1 MGLVYSI
8 IFVANLHNKIHPTST
23 YTVYTYTHNYY
34 LSPALLLS
42 SWPAKHSTNL
52 LLFVFGSA
60 LALAGAV
67 REELKQLELNLPRQ
81 LWSILPTDV
90 VR

>member
-8 IFVANLHNKIHPTST
+8 IFVANLHNKIHLPLHSIQ
-23 YTVYTYTHNYY
+23 YTHIYY